1 MTSANHHLTQ
11 VCLANHEALTHNV
24 NWGDGLTNNEVA
36 AIRPDALAGAQIESK
51 AETVG
56 QGKAQM
62 PVFRAFL
69 LAVMAGLFIGM
80 GGMFMLLVKGD
91 ASLSFAPSALLGG
104 FAFSLGLFAVLVA
117 GAELFTGNSL
127 MLQGFLSGKYTLA
140 SLLRSWCVVYAGNL
154 VGSLLLVALLRL
166 ANFAGMHGGA
176 VGSAMV
182 SVAAAKCALPW
193 SVAFGR
199 AIMCNVLVCLAVWMG
214 FAGRTVVD
222 KFLCAALPV
231 TAFVAC
237 GFEHCVANMF
247 FIPMGMVTVASG
259 VIPEGVDISAL
270 GMTGALSNLS
280 AATLGNVVGGAVLF
294 AGIYWLAYKKG
305 E

>member
-1 MTSANHHLTQ
+1 M
-11 VCLANHEALTHNV
+11 
-24 NWGDGLTNNEVA
+24 TNNEVA
-36 AIRPDALAGAQIESK
+36 AVRPDALAGAQIEAK

-62 PVFRAFL
+62 PVVRAFL

-80 GGMFMLLVKGD
+80 GGMFMLLVKSDSSLGFA
-91 ASLSFAPSALLGG
+91 ASSLLGG
-104 FAFSLGLFAVLVA
+104 LAFSLGLFAVLVA
-117 GAELFTGNSL
+117 GAELFTGNNL
-127 MLQGFLSGKYTLA
+127 MFQGFLSGRYTFA
-140 SLLRSWCVVYAGNL
+140 ALLRSWLVVYAGNL

-166 ANFAGMHGGA
+166 ANFAGMNGGA
-176 VGSAMV
+176 VGASMV
-182 SVAAAKCALPW
+182 SVATAKCALPW

-199 AIMCNVLVCLAVWMG
+199 AIMCNILVCLAVWMG

-247 FIPMGMVTVASG
+247 FIPMGMVTAAAGVA
-259 VIPEGVDISAL
+259 PEGVDLGAL
-270 GMTGALSNLS
+270 AMTGALSNLS
-280 AATLGNVVGGAVLF
+280 AATLGNIVGGAVVF